1 LQLNGVDLTAGTLDA
16 FGRQFT
22 SLSTSARRQGND
34 WRLTLDG
41 AELAG
46 TAVWRGATPAQPN
59 GRLVARLSR
68 LAMPL
73 AAETRGSAP
82 ADATAGANRWPEVDV
97 VSEAL
102 RSKERTLGKLELAA
116 NPAGDDW
123 QIRKL
128 ALANEHGRIDAHGA
142 WRNVAS
148 RSRTALDVTVDVR
161 EAGEFL
167 SRFGWPNAVRG
178 AATKIDG
185 RLEWEGAPSDFN
197 YPSLSGAFKLR
208 SGAGQ
213 FTKIDPGVGRLLG
226 VLSLQMLPRR
236 ISLDFRDVFSEGFA
250 FDTITAEVKMR
261 NGVMHTDDFRLVG
274 PAAAVNIAGDADIS
288 RETQDLRIRVQP
300 AMSTGV
306 SVGTAA
312 LFIANPL
319 VGAAVGAGTLLAQKM
334 LNNPFDQLF
343 SYEYS
348 VTGSFDDPVVT
359 RVNAGPATAQS
370 GASAR

>member
-1 LQLNGVDLTAGTLDA
+1 
-16 FGRQFT
+16 
-22 SLSTSARRQGND
+22 
-34 WRLTLDG
+34 
-41 AELAG
+41 
-46 TAVWRGATPAQPN
+46 
-59 GRLVARLSR
+59 
-68 LAMPL
+68 M
-73 AAETRGSAP
+73 
-82 ADATAGANRWPEVDV
+82 
-97 VSEAL
+97 
-102 RSKERTLGKLELAA
+102 K
-116 NPAGDDW
+116 
-123 QIRKL
+123 
-128 ALANEHGRIDAHGA
+128 
-142 WRNVAS
+142 
-148 RSRTALDVTVDVR
+148 

-185 RLEWEGAPSDFN
+185 RLEWDGAPSDFD

-274 PAAAVNIAGDADIS
+274 PAAAVNIAGDADIA

-348 VTGSFDDPVVT
+348 VTGSFDDPVVA
-359 RVNAGPATAQS
+359 RVSAGPATAQS
-370 GASAR
+370 GAVAR

>member
-1 LQLNGVDLTAGTLDA
+1 
-16 FGRQFT
+16 
-22 SLSTSARRQGND
+22 
-34 WRLTLDG
+34 
-41 AELAG
+41 
-46 TAVWRGATPAQPN
+46 
-59 GRLVARLSR
+59 
-68 LAMPL
+68 
-73 AAETRGSAP
+73 
-82 ADATAGANRWPEVDV
+82 
-97 VSEAL
+97 
-102 RSKERTLGKLELAA
+102 
-116 NPAGDDW
+116 
-123 QIRKL
+123 
-128 ALANEHGRIDAHGA
+128 
-142 WRNVAS
+142 
-148 RSRTALDVTVDVR
+148 
-161 EAGEFL
+161 
-167 SRFGWPNAVRG
+167 VRG

-185 RLEWEGAPSDFN
+185 RLEWDGAPSDFD
-197 YPSLSGAFKLR
+197 YPSLSGAFKLH

-274 PAAAVNIAGDADIS
+274 PAAAVNISGDVDIA
-288 RETQDLRIRVQP
+288 RETQELRIRVQP
-300 AMSTGV
+300 AMSSGV

-359 RVNAGPATAQS
+359 RVNASPAAAQS
-370 GASAR
+370 GASVR